1 MPASKGEAGNEGC
14 IPSLRSMPGNAAQNK
29 CNGVE
34 AADRLQSVADEA
46 GGTKRFATPEEM
58 ANFFVFLCSDKASY
72 STGSTYFVD
81 GGWLRTV
88 QAY

>member
-1 MPASKGEAGNEGC
+1 MPASMGEAGNEGC
-14 IPSLRSMPGNAAQNK
+14 IPSLRSMPWNAAKNN

-58 ANFFVFLCSDKASY
+58 ANLCAFLRSARASH
-72 STGSTYFVD
+72 STGSTYVVD
-81 GGWLRTV
+81 GGRLRTV